1 MNHDLGGY
9 TMKNFLP
16 LLIAGIL
23 VFGGLQA
30 VASPLALVN
39 ESLSTSCD
47 ELDQEQP
54 GWHNYAF
61 VGNFDDENW
70 EIAQSFVPSKEI
82 LTRVELY
89 IIKGIA
95 ASYPYVVAIRDC
107 LTGKNLVET
116 SISPQDIPNERG
128 WVEFD
133 FDDIPVIPG
142 HLYYIVS
149 STTDSEGNYYF
160 WGVGIFDP
168 YSSGTL
174 FYSSD
179 GGETWTEEE
188 EGYDMSFK
196 TYGKDRLDLDPL
208 IKGGN
213 GVNLVIENIV
223 STTAEKNQVFN

>member
-1 MNHDLGGY
+1 VNHEFGGY
-9 TMKNFLP
+9 TMKNFLL

-23 VFGGLQA
+23 VLGGLQA
-30 VASPLALVN
+30 VASPLALVDEKHHLLTN
-39 ESLSTSCD
+39 ELEGPTALCD

-54 GWHNYAF
+54 GWHNFAF
-61 VGNFDDENW
+61 VGNFGDEYW
-70 EIAQSFVPSKEI
+70 EIAQSFVPSKKV

-89 IIKGIA
+89 VVKGIT
-95 ASYPYVVAIRDC
+95 ASYPYEVAIRES
-107 LTGKNLVET
+107 LTGKNLAET
-116 SISPQDIPNERG
+116 SISPKDIPDERG

-149 STTDSEGNYYF
+149 STRDSEGNYYF

-188 EGYDMSFK
+188 DYDTSFK
-196 TYGKDRLDLDPL
+196 TYGKDILDIDPV
-208 IKGGN
+208 IK
-213 GVNLVIENIV
+213 
-223 STTAEKNQVFN
+223 SW